1 MLPVIALVGRPNVG
15 KSTLFNRITRTRNAI
30 VANYAGLTRDRQY
43 GEATL
48 EGYRFIV
55 VDTGGLGEEDG
66 GIDECMAGQ
75 SLTAIEEADLVLFLV
90 DCRAGRTAGDE
101 LIARHLREHHK
112 KTFLVINKSDGVDP
126 DIAPAEFFALGFAEM
141 HTIAA
146 VQGRGVNQLTRHLVA
161 AVYPDS
167 VQQREQK
174 TVELDEWGD
183 VIDAPVIASAF
194 IDDPAEDT
202 MDDKADDDLAAD
214 AEDFIED
221 AADSDADAIGE
232 PAALVPLKQRT
243 IKMAIVGRPNVGK
256 STLVNRMLGE
266 DRVVVFD
273 MPGTTR
279 DSIYIDYERNG
290 EPYTIIDTAGIRK
303 RKHITEAIEKFS
315 IVKALQAIEDAN
327 VVILVMDAHEGVV
340 EQDLHLLGHALEK
353 GRALVVAI
361 NKWDGLDEDQRN
373 EVKRVLDR
381 RLQFINFA
389 AIHYISALHG
399 SGVGNLYDSIKK
411 AFASATKKLNTNLLT
426 RILED
431 AVSSHPPPMFNGR
444 RIKLRYAHA
453 GGQNPPIII
462 IHGNQVDKV
471 PDHYT
476 RYLENIFRRELKLA
490 GTPIRIEYRTGD
502 NPFEG
507 RRNTLTPRQLQK
519 RKRQVRHIKQ
529 REK

>member
-30 VANYAGLTRDRQY
+30 VADYAGLTRDRQY
-43 GEATL
+43 GEAMF
-48 EGYRFIV
+48 EDRRFIV
-55 VDTGGLGEEDG
+55 VDTGGLGEEEH
-66 GIDECMAGQ
+66 GIDNAMASQ
-75 SLTAIEEADLVLFLV
+75 SLTAIDEADLVLFMV
-90 DCRAGRTAGDE
+90 DCRAGLTTGDE

-112 KTFLVINKSDGVDP
+112 KTFLVANKSDGLDP
-126 DIAPAEFFALGFAEM
+126 DVATSEFFALGFAEV
-141 HTIAA
+141 HPIAA
-146 VQGRGVNQLTRHLVA
+146 AHGRGVHQLLEHV
-161 AVYPDS
+161 
-167 VQQREQK
+167 
-174 TVELDEWGD
+174 VESLFPPQD
-183 VIDAPVIASAF
+183 V
-194 IDDPAEDT
+194 
-202 MDDKADDDLAAD
+202 D
-214 AEDFIED
+214 AEED
-221 AADSDADAIGE
+221 LLDSDAFEDDSGLDDISSDELPEDEVGV
-232 PAALVPLKQRT
+232 PALARK
-243 IKMAIVGRPNVGK
+243 IKIAIVGRPNVGK

-273 MPGTTR
+273 LPGTTR

-315 IVKALQAIEDAN
+315 IVKTLQAIEDAN
-327 VVILVMDAHEGVV
+327 VVILVMDAHEGIV
-340 EQDLHLLGHALEK
+340 EQDLHLLGHVIDK

-373 EVKRVLDR
+373 EVKRTLDR
-381 RLQFINFA
+381 RLQFIKFA
-389 AIHYISALHG
+389 TIHFISALHG

-411 AFASATKKLNTNLLT
+411 AYRSATQKLSTNFLT

-431 AVSSHPPPMFNGR
+431 AVASHQPPLVNGR

-471 PDHYT
+471 PDHYR
-476 RYLENIFRRELKLA
+476 RYLENIYREALQLA
-490 GTPIRIEYRTGD
+490 GTPLRVEFRSGD

-507 RRNTLTPRQLQK
+507 RKNTLTPRQIHK
-519 RKRQVRHIKQ
+519 RKRLMRHLK
-529 REK
+529 K